1 MTAPVT
7 TSEATE
13 AQAKGSGMG
22 MAALALAIGG
32 FAIGTTEFQTMGIL
46 PEVAHGVHV
55 SVPHAGQLISAY
67 AVGVV
72 VGVPILSLFG
82 AGLPRKGLLISLM
95 ATYGVFNLFSAVAAS
110 FGQLFWARFLDGLPH
125 GAYFGVASLVAAS
138 LADPKHR
145 GRAVARVMLGLSIA
159 NVIGVPASTWLGQH
173 AGWRAPFA
181 VSAVLAAIT
190 VAMIARFVPRIPA
203 TEGATAK
210 KEAKSFFTNTQV
222 WLTMV
227 AAALGFGGLFATYT
241 YIAKTVT
248 TVAHLASGWT
258 PFYVLGYGLG
268 MVVGTWLAG
277 ELMRWSV
284 VRALYYFSIAS
295 VAMMLVF
302 YVSAPRGVLLWPVV
316 FLVALVGSIVATAMQ
331 VRLMDVSED
340 AVTLGAAMMHAAL
353 NVANAMGAWVG
364 AVVIDAG
371 FSYRAPALAG
381 AGMAIVGV
389 VILTVSMQLHR
400 SAGRARAGA

>member
-1 MTAPVT
+1 MTAPT
-7 TSEATE
+7 ATTE
-13 AQAKGSGMG
+13 AVSTSNSGMG
-22 MAALALAIGG
+22 MAALALAVGG
-32 FAIGTTEFQTMGIL
+32 FAIGTTEFETMGIL

-55 SVPHAGQLISAY
+55 SVPHAGQIISAY

-82 AGLPRKGLLISLM
+82 AGLPRKALLLGLM
-95 ATYGVFNLFSAVAAS
+95 AAYGVFNLFSAVASS
-110 FGQLFWARFLDGLPH
+110 FGLLFAARFLDGLPH

-138 LADPKHR
+138 LADPVHR

-159 NVIGVPASTWLGQH
+159 NVVGVPASTWLGEH
-173 AGWRAPFA
+173 AGWRAPYA

-190 VAMIARFVPRIPA
+190 VAMIWRFVPHVPRDKNA
-203 TEGATAK
+203 TGRA
-210 KEAKSFFTNTQV
+210 EAKSFFTNTQV

-227 AAALGFGGLFATYT
+227 AAALGFGGLFATYS

-258 PFYVLGYGLG
+258 PVFVLGYGLG
-268 MVVGTWLAG
+268 MVAGTWLAG

-284 VRALYYFSIAS
+284 VRSLFYFSIGS
-295 VAMMLVF
+295 VVMMLAF
-302 YVSAPRGVLLWPVV
+302 WIAAPHGGLLWPVV
-316 FLVALVGSIVATAMQ
+316 FLVALVGSVVATSMQ
-331 VRLMDVSED
+331 VRLMDVAGN

-353 NVANAMGAWVG
+353 NTANAMGAWVG
-364 AVVIDAG
+364 AAVIDAG
-371 FSYRAPALAG
+371 FSYRAPAIAG

-389 VILTVSMQLHR
+389 AILSVSVALHR
-400 SAGRARAGA
+400 SAGRAAA